1 LKCSLDRIDRRKFLR
16 HAAWGG
22 AAATICGVSARNL
35 IASAPQTKQVPIA
48 PATVLTTNT
57 AEAVRT
63 GRATFSPTWESLRSR
78 HTPVPDWM
86 RDAKYG
92 IYCHCGVYSVPDYD
106 SEHYEH
112 RMYDDSPY
120 TKYGTHQRQIA
131 IYGPLEKFGYHS
143 FILRT
148 RRIHQDAH
156 HRLRGLRRTRCVA
169 AAASGANHGGGP
181 HFEWQRPLA
190 RDPSADREPQSSA
203 PIRGDFA
210 ALPLRMPLNGRS
222 T

>member
-148 RRIHQDAH
+148 QPDTPRCASPPTRPTSHTMRCCGSKRCKSWRR
-156 HRLRGLRRTRCVA
+156 
-169 AAASGANHGGGP
+169 
-181 HFEWQRPLA
+181 
-190 RDPSADREPQSSA
+190 PS
-203 PIRGDFA
+203 
-210 ALPLRMPLNGRS
+210 LRMAATAGPPPLS
-222 T
+222 